1 LEIRKFVLRNFNNGL
16 IYINIRFLN
25 KCKMQLVK
33 INKELKNL
41 SNSKLKFN
49 KIPKK
54 ISYFKIIIILTF
66 IKFVNNFL
74 KH

>member
-1 LEIRKFVLRNFNNGL
+1 
-16 IYINIRFLN
+16 
-25 KCKMQLVK
+25 MQLVK

-54 ISYFKIIIILTF
+54 INYFKIIMILTF

>member
-1 LEIRKFVLRNFNNGL
+1 MEIRKFVLINFNNGL

-54 ISYFKIIIILTF
+54 INYFKIIMILTF

>member
-1 LEIRKFVLRNFNNGL
+1 MEIRIFVLRNFNNGL
-16 IYINIRFLN
+16 MYFNTRFMN

-49 KIPKK
+49 KIPKQIK
-54 ISYFKIIIILTF
+54 YFKIIMMLIY

-74 KH
+74 KL

>member
-1 LEIRKFVLRNFNNGL
+1 LEIRKFVLINFNNGL

-54 ISYFKIIIILTF
+54 INYFKIIMILTF